1 MIENSFS
8 HMCSP
13 STIVVAFCCYY
24 CWCYCVVEHGFSQW
38 VHPKEQQTRETTACI
53 CVYIYIL
60 NWFLPLV
67 CPSNKQHF
75 MKRVPP
81 NDFTRQE
88 ILCWLCSVFCLC
100 LCCFPSLG
108 LLLFFFCCC
117 CVSIPVFHLFVLNMV
132 SPNGFARR
140 VYAYLS
146 CVHAVVIQYVLFNSI
161 YIRIDLI

>member
-1 MIENSFS
+1 
-8 HMCSP
+8 MCSP
-13 STIVVAFCCYY
+13 STIVAVF
-24 CWCYCVVEHGFSQW
+24 VVVIIVGFIVLSSMVSPNGFIRKNNKHEKQRH
-38 VHPKEQQTRETTACI
+38 VYVYI
-53 CVYIYIL
+53 YIYIL

-88 ILCWLCSVFCLC
+88 ILCWLCYVFCLC

-108 LLLFFFCCC
+108 LLIFVCCC